1 MGGFSVTVRTSAD
14 PVQTDAAPTS
24 SLHLRPDTPHSYQ
37 PGPDLVNVTLQM
49 KLDDAAIPDEMPKV
63 TASRESSPVLKELAI
78 SQPGL
83 VQFAGMR

>member
-1 MGGFSVTVRTSAD
+1 MDKSLTTMGFCC
-14 PVQTDAAPTS
+14 
-24 SLHLRPDTPHSYQ
+24 
-37 PGPDLVNVTLQM
+37 NVTLQM

-63 TASRESSPVLKELAI
+63 TASRESSPVLNELAI